1 MTRKVFIG
9 SCVLALM
16 GLCLPWFTFNAKVT
30 GYYWGLHVLPF
41 ILFQGI
47 YIAVYL
53 RGKRPR
59 LGAGILCELCLLSLP
74 VAYIYKF
81 LTWHIPN
88 ITGEISLTTS
98 LHTATVGY
106 WMALVLVLI
115 CVITGT
121 VYIIKRKG

>member
-1 MTRKVFIG
+1 MTRKVFIV
-9 SCVLALM
+9 SCVFALV
-16 GLCLPWFTFNAKVT
+16 GIFLPWFTFNAKVT
-30 GYYWGLHVLPF
+30 GYYWGLNVLPY

-53 RGKRPR
+53 RGKMTG
-59 LGAGILCELCLLSLP
+59 LGAGILFELCLLSLP

-88 ITGEISLTTS
+88 ITGKVSLMTS
-98 LHTATVGY
+98 LHTVTVGFFT
-106 WMALVLVLI
+106 ALALVLI

-121 VYIIKRKG
+121 VYLIKRK